1 MKANRIRQAAAAG
14 RVPVG
19 HMLMEFGTSGIA
31 KLCAFAELDFVLIDM
46 EHGPFGIRQVAELI
60 ANFKAAAI
68 SPIVRVPASE
78 YDFVARV
85 MDCGAHGVMAPNV
98 CTAAQARR
106 LNAAMRYAPAGERG
120 LGLGAAHN
128 DFVPPDDPAAYMQA
142 ANARNLL
149 ICQIESR
156 AALDNLEAI
165 AQTPGVDCLW
175 VGHMDLTH
183 SMGIVGQFRHADF
196 LAALRRVSACA
207 KANGLFAGIQPGDLS
222 QAAEWLHLGFDLI
235 SFSADI
241 GVYRS
246 ALRAGAE
253 ALRASSE
260 KWKVESGK

>member
-1 MKANRIRQAAAAG
+1 MKANRIRQTAAEG

-19 HMLMEFGTSGIA
+19 HMLMEFATSGIA
-31 KLCAFAELDFVLIDM
+31 KLCAAADLDFVLIDM
-46 EHGPFGIRQVAELI
+46 EHGPFGIREVADLI
-60 ANFKAAAI
+60 ARFKATDI

-98 CTAAQARR
+98 RTAEQAGE
-106 LNAAMRYAPAGERG
+106 LNAAMRYAPAGARG

-128 DFVPPDDPAAYMQA
+128 DFIPPDPAAYMEA

-156 AALDNLEAI
+156 AALDNLDAI

-175 VGHMDLTH
+175 VGHMDLTQ
-183 SMGIVGQFRHADF
+183 SMGIVGQLRSPEF
-196 LAALRRVSACA
+196 LAAMKRVTACA
-207 KANGLFAGIQPGDLS
+207 KANGLFAGIQPGSAS
-222 QAAEWLHLGFDLI
+222 QAGEWLRLGFDLI
-235 SFSADI
+235 SFGADS

-246 ALRAGAE
+246 ALQAGVQAVRN
-253 ALRASSE
+253 AGPPASA
-260 KWKVESGK
+260 

>member
-1 MKANRIRQAAAAG
+1 MKANRIRQAAAEG

-19 HMLMEFGTSGIA
+19 HMLMEFATGGIA
-31 KLCAFAELDFVLIDM
+31 KLCETADLDFVLIDM
-46 EHGPFGIRQVAELI
+46 EHGPFGIAEAAGLI
-60 ANFKAAAI
+60 ARFKATPI

-98 CTAAQARR
+98 RTAEQARK
-106 LNAAMRYAPAGERG
+106 LNAAMRYAPAGGRG

-128 DFVPPDDPAAYMQA
+128 DFVPPDPAAYMQA

-156 AALDNLEAI
+156 TALDNLEAI

-183 SMGIVGQFRHADF
+183 SMGIVGELQHPAF
-196 LAALRRVSACA
+196 LAALRRVTACA
-207 KANGLFAGIQPGDLS
+207 KANGLFAGIQPGDRG
-222 QAAEWLHLGFDLI
+222 QAAEWIGIGFDLI
-235 SFSADI
+235 SFSSDI

-246 ALRAGAE
+246 ALRDAVQAVRAAAAG
-253 ALRASSE
+253 
-260 KWKVESGK
+260 SGSA